1 MQYAVIKVAG
11 ESDMMGAVK
20 LLDDEQIILQD
31 PMYVIMKPSL
41 VEERL
46 SIMMTRATI
55 LADDHKLS
63 LDLNRI
69 MGYYNPAPEII
80 TYYEEIRQAYVTR
93 YDAKFRKQLMED
105 EPDEETK
112 RRLLEMA
119 KDMLSPSTANTTL
132 H

>member
-1 MQYAVIKVAG
+1 MQYAVVKVAG
-11 ESDMMGAVK
+11 ESDMMGELK
-20 LLDDEQIILQD
+20 LLDHDQIVLQD

>member
-1 MQYAVIKVAG
+1 MQYAVVKVAG
-11 ESDMMGAVK
+11 ESDMMGELK
-20 LLDDEQIILQD
+20 LLDHEQIILQD

-41 VEERL
+41 IEERL

-55 LADDHKLS
+55 LADDHELS

-80 TYYEEIRQAYVTR
+80 TYYEEIRQAYVTK

-105 EPDEETK
+105 EADEQTK
-112 RRLLEMA
+112 QRLLEMA
-119 KDMLSPSTANTTL
+119 KNMLSPSTANTTL